1 MCTVTVN
8 VDEVALKSVNS
19 GLTSTAAI
27 SQWIQQMVDQC
38 VEEMTLRTDD
48 EDRDMSVEELYHA
61 IEQDVKA
68 IYAE

>member
-38 VEEMTLRTDD
+38 VKEMTDINRA
-48 EDRDMSVEELYHA
+48 ERNMSVEELYHA